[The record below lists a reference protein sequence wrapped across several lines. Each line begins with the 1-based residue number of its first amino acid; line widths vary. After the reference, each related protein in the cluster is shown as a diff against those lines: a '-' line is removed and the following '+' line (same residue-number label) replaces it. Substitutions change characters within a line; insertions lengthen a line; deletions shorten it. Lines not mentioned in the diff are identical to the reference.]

1 MATVL
6 SAKQVCDRL
15 RRIESL
21 VRDLRQQRATIGR
34 YAESMEREGQTALDI
49 ETTIN
54 GMLTDWGALRTEIID
69 ELTALPVI
77 HQSRVKIGMPALY
90 SSANIEAA
98 NGSHVG
104 VDSEPSAIIRSN
116 TLLEQTKTNGPFHV
130 FLQDDIVSISSAE
143 DSDNNVTGVK
153 VVYNTAAGG
162 RDIITNGGFDS
173 ASSWTESGDSGTEI
187 VITGG
192 KAVFTTG
199 TCTLSQAK
207 ADMYNAGASNS
218 SSQGWDAIL
227 YLVEYTIDGF
237 SAGTISVGT
246 NTTAAQYTLTYSSSV
261 DNNKTHRA
269 LIVGDGNAAGLVFT
283 ATGFTGNI
291 DNVSMVPFSG
301 IALNYP
307 LSVDNA
313 ADSSLVITL
322 EQR

>member
-15 RRIESL
+15 RRIEAL

-69 ELTALPVI
+69 ELTAIPII
-77 HQSRVKIGMPALY
+77 HQSRVKVGMPALY
-90 SSANIEAA
+90 SSTDIEAA
-98 NGSHVG
+98 NQSHLG
-104 VDSEPSAIIRSN
+104 VDSQPSAIIRSN
-116 TLLEQTKTNGPFHV
+116 TSMEQTKTNGPFHV
-130 FLQDDIVSISSAE
+130 FLQNDIVSISSAE
-143 DSDNNVTGVK
+143 DDSNNISGIK

-162 RDIITNGGFDS
+162 KNLITNGGF
-173 ASSWTESGDSGTEI
+173 ASSTGWTESGDSGTEI

-192 KAVFTTG
+192 QAVFTAG
-199 TCTLSQAK
+199 TCTLAQAK
-207 ADMYNAGASNS
+207 ADMYNAGVSDS

-227 YLVEYTIDGF
+227 YLVEFTLSGV
-237 SAGTISVGT
+237 SAGTLSVGT
-246 NTTAAQYTLTYSSSV
+246 NTTAAQHTVTA
-261 DNNKTHRA
+261 NATHRA

-307 LSVDNA
+307 LSVDNT
-313 ADSSLVITL
+313 ADSSVVITL